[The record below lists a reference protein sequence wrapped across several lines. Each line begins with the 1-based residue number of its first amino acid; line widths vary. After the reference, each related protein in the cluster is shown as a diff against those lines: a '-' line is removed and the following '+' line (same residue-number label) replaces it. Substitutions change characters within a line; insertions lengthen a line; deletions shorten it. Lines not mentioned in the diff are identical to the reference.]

1 MTLILEKEGIREFNM
16 GNKGKRLGRSNVI
29 WWPSVRTFLQN
40 NTHEF
45 FTSQEIIE
53 SARLVSSNGLN
64 KPLYRSRSCPNVST
78 LGRFLKLQKQV
89 ERKIEIKKNLH
100 GGSNKAYTYRWIE
113 DDSN

>member
-1 MTLILEKEGIREFNM
+1 M
-16 GNKGKRLGRSNVI
+16 GNKSKRLGRSNVI
-29 WWPSVRTFLQN
+29 WWPSVKTFLKN
-40 NTHEF
+40 NPHEF
-45 FTSQEIIE
+45 FTGQEIID
-53 SARLVSSNGLN
+53 SARLVSSNGHN

-89 ERKIEIKKNLH
+89 ERKIQKKENLH